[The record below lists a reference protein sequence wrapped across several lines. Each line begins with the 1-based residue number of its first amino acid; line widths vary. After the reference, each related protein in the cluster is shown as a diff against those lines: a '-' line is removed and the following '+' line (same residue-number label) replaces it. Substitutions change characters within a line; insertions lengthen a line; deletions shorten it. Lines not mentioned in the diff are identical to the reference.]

1 MWHNSNKRG
10 WACPSPPPDPLVAI
24 KTVTKASETTSG
36 GGGETVFKK
45 PLKRNHKMKL
55 KICNTQLQ
63 IC

>member
-1 MWHNSNKRG
+1 MLHNSNNRG
-10 WACPSPPPDPLVAI
+10 WTEPPPPTQDPVITIKQSQKHQRPLV
-24 KTVTKASETTSG
+24 G
-36 GGGETVFKK
+36 GNSFKK

>member
-1 MWHNSNKRG
+1 MWYNSNNRG
-10 WACPSPPPDPLVAI
+10 WVSPPPPPPEPVVTI

-36 GGGETVFKK
+36 GKNSFKK